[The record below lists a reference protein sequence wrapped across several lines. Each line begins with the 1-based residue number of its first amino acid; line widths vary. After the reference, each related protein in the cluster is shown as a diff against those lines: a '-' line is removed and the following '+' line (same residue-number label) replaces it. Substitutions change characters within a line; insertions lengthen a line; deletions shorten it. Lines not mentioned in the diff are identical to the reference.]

1 MILDLIEK
9 WEKRQTRT
17 ETRRAREEEEK
28 EKEKERKRKKN
39 MLYVVGQ
46 EIQDNMISLFNERK
60 EKYEDDF
67 LDNNYWWRD

>member
-1 MILDLIEK
+1 MREK
-9 WEKRQTRT
+9 TNKHRDKKSKR
-17 ETRRAREEEEK
+17 RRRER
-28 EKEKERKRKKN
+28 ERKRKKKKKN

-67 LDNNYWWRD
+67 LDNNY